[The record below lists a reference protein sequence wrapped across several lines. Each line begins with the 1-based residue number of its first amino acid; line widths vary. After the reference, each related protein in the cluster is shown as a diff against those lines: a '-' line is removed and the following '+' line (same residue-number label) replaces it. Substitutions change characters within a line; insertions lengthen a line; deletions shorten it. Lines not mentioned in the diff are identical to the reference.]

1 MKRPRARVIA
11 PDSSHEEVFAQ
22 RYHWLMGWAL
32 RLTNNDREQAE
43 DLVQDTFV
51 HFMISRP
58 DLGSV
63 QENVEGYL
71 YSSLRNMHVS
81 QVRRAL
87 RVRETA
93 FPIADILSISET
105 TSVQGELRSTAHRVQ
120 IQDELCRICQYASIR
135 KNSSKVGSVVIL
147 RFFQGYYPNEI
158 AAVTG
163 STRAGVDKMLQ
174 RARTEAR
181 LYLKHPDSLSFLH
194 GEQQAPDLQI
204 RFGQQPEDLLTEL
217 RQALYSTRI
226 GACLSIG
233 QLREAYQSQET
244 DGVNHQMLAHVVC
257 CAVCLDQVNRL
268 LGLPLL
274 AEREPEGMTGR
285 DKRDRNKGDGGSGDG
300 SSTGDFMDKPRRR
313 LKQVLEHRPKELR
326 VSVNGFI
333 LGSHTINSESN
344 QLSISAKG
352 EERIGFVEVFS
363 EEEVRLLFCV
373 VEPPPEGPVERKVV
387 ASLSDERNLELSL
400 DFSDAWPNINVT
412 YHDPAFCTE
421 AEVAGQPIQSKA
433 DAESI
438 DQESGFQNLA
448 AARVTPLARCREW
461 IASRLPTFSWN
472 SLLRPGTVIAAFALL
487 LIAVL
492 VFVQLRRIP
501 PAATTAA
508 DLLDRSVTAETAL
521 ASRTDQVLHR
531 TISLEAK
538 NLAGEIVARQRIEV
552 WHSGEKKI
560 TARRLYDDRGVLIAG
575 DWRRA
580 DGVQTLY
587 HHGAKPQLQ
596 LAPEK
601 RHDALIANE
610 SVWQLD
616 PSAKDFSSLIAGNEN
631 AHVEETATAYVISY
645 AQQQAELSRSRP
657 VKATLTL
664 SKSDLHATELTV
676 VIQAK
681 GGSSSTTDVQRSLPV
696 EFRFVESRF
705 ERRPNDAVAPALFEP
720 DPDLVSSAPPLRN
733 SKPETPL
740 AVTQPLSP
748 VIATAALEVEVLNLL
763 HQVGA
768 DLGEQISVTRVTDGQ
783 LKIQGLV
790 DTDKRKAELLA
801 ALNSV
806 SKNLAVKIEINTV
819 AEATAAAEKN
829 AKRNPKS
836 VPSPDLVVQRV
847 EATKDAMP
855 AGPELR
861 RYFGDEE
868 QTRRFA
874 SRMINRSHEAMRHAG
889 ALKRL
894 LNQFSPQELRELDPE
909 ARAKWLALVRSH
921 ANAFQAE
928 ISALRQE
935 LQPIFFASASPGAS
949 PDSAAITSDEEL
961 ARAVARL
968 FDLGSAND
976 ERVRAAFSSSATGTG
991 ATINP
996 QLWGFLKSTESLA
1009 AAIQKAR

>member
-1 MKRPRARVIA
+1 
-11 PDSSHEEVFAQ
+11 
-22 RYHWLMGWAL
+22 
-32 RLTNNDREQAE
+32 
-43 DLVQDTFV
+43 
-51 HFMISRP
+51 
-58 DLGSV
+58 
-63 QENVEGYL
+63 
-71 YSSLRNMHVS
+71 MHVS

-105 TSVQGELRSTAHRVQ
+105 ASVQGELRNTAHRVQ

-147 RFFQGYYPNEI
+147 RFFHGYYPNEI

-181 LYLKHPDSLSFLH
+181 LYLKDPDSLSFLH

-217 RQALYSTRI
+217 RQALYSTRV
-226 GACLSIG
+226 GECLSLG
-233 QLREAYQSQET
+233 QLREVYQSQET
-244 DGVNHQMLAHVVC
+244 DRVNHQMLAHVVC
-257 CAVCLDQVNRL
+257 CAVCLDQVNQL

-274 AEREPEGMTGR
+274 AEREPEKMTGR

-352 EERIGFVEVFS
+352 EEKIGFVEVLS

-412 YHDPAFCTE
+412 YHDPAFSAE

-438 DQESGFQNLA
+438 NQEARPQNLA
-448 AARVTPLARCREW
+448 DPRVTPLARCREW
-461 IASRLPTFSWN
+461 IASRLPTFSWK
-472 SLLRPGTVIAAFALL
+472 SLLRPGTVTAAFALL

-492 VFVQLRRIP
+492 VFVQLRRTP
-501 PAATTAA
+501 PATTTTAA
-508 DLLDRSVTAETAL
+508 DLLDRSMTAEAAL
-521 ASRTDQVLHR
+521 AARTDQVLHR

-538 NLAGEIVARQRIEV
+538 NLAGEVVARQRIEV

-596 LAPEK
+596 IPNPQSAIRNSE
-601 RHDALIANE
+601 
-610 SVWQLD
+610 VWQLN
-616 PSAKDFSSLIAGNEN
+616 PSAKDFSSLIGGSEN
-631 AHVEETATAYVISY
+631 AQVEETANAYVISY
-645 AQQQAELSRSRP
+645 SQQQAELSGARP
-657 VKATLTL
+657 IKATLTL

-676 VIQAK
+676 LIQGK
-681 GGSSSTTDVQRSLPV
+681 SGPGSTGEAQRNAAI
-696 EFRFVESRF
+696 EFRFVENRF
-705 ERRPNDAVAPALFEP
+705 ERRPIDAVAPALFEP
-720 DPDLVSSAPPLRN
+720 DAELLSSIVPTKNPKAEA
-733 SKPETPL
+733 SD
-740 AVTQPLSP
+740 AITQPTAP
-748 VIATAALEVEVLNLL
+748 VMATAALEVEVLTLL
-763 HQVGA
+763 HQAGA
-768 DLGEQISVTRVTDGQ
+768 DLGEQISVTRVADGE
-783 LKIQGLV
+783 LRVQGLA
-790 DTDKRKAELLA
+790 DTDKRKSELLA
-801 ALNSV
+801 ALGSV
-806 SKNLAVKIEINTV
+806 SKNPAIKIEIRTI

-829 AKRNPKS
+829 ERRNPRS
-836 VPSPDLVVQRV
+836 ALTEGLTVERV
-847 EATKDAMP
+847 EAERDAMS

-861 RYFGDEE
+861 RYFSGDDE
-868 QTRRFA
+868 QARRFA
-874 SRMINRSHEAMRHAG
+874 LRMINRSHVAMRHAG

-894 LNQFSPQELRELDPE
+894 VYQFSPQDLRELSPE
-909 ARAKWLALVRSH
+909 ARAKLMALIRSH

-928 ISALRQE
+928 TAALRQE
-935 LQPIFFASASPGAS
+935 LQPIFFASAPAGAS
-949 PDSAAITSDEEL
+949 PEGSSITGDEEL
-961 ARAVARL
+961 ARAVMRL

-976 ERVRAAFSSSATGTG
+976 DTVSAAFSSSGSGAG
-991 ATINP
+991 ATISSKF
-996 QLWGFLKSTESLA
+996 WGLLKSAESLA